1 MITSRVG
8 TVYDVASSNSDTA
21 HGRLVSSTWPTHEM
35 LIAHSKGGAGHSQP
49 LLGHLA
55 NVAGHAAVFAA
66 PFKSSAFAEWAGWW
80 HDAGKVAEDVQA
92 YLLSTS
98 SSPPGPDHSSAG
110 MLMACEVFEPLAFSI
125 AGHHGGLPDAQHLRD
140 RIQRKRSEARILSAL
155 ERAKE
160 LLGPHATSLSPP
172 LRPPFL
178 TGNDPNTRRR
188 TEFWIRMLHS
198 ALVDADALDAAVH
211 FHPTKESMRSPG
223 LTIAALWQKL
233 EESQEKL
240 IRTSSGTVN
249 RLRASIY
256 RNCINAA
263 ASSSGI
269 FTLTVPTG
277 GGKTRS
283 AMAFALKHA
292 LMQGKQRVIVAL
304 PYTSIIEQNAQTY
317 RSIFGDL
324 SVLEHHSSID
334 TTESKEG
341 HADLWL
347 RLAAE
352 NWDAPI
358 VVTTTVQ
365 LFESLFSNQTRQCRK
380 LHNIAQ
386 SVLVLD
392 EVQTLPPHLLASTLD
407 VLQHL
412 VDAYGVTLLLCTATQ
427 PALVARDGFA
437 GLQGANEI
445 VPNHEEIFSKL
456 RRVSYDLALDEP
468 WSWSR
473 LAQELEPCTQVMIVL
488 NTIKDAMAL
497 LDRVDRPD
505 VLHLSTQLC
514 AVHRRRVLQE
524 VKKRLREHKPVCL
537 ISTQV
542 VEAGVDID
550 FPVVFRAIGPL
561 DRIIQAAGRCNR
573 EGKEKVGRVVVFDP
587 AEGRQPPGAYKT
599 GTDVTQALIVE
610 NPALDLNDPKLPLRY
625 FRRLY
630 DTRDLDDRSIQEFR
644 ERFQFEQTAA
654 AYRLIDDDS
663 VAVIV
668 RYPQGAPFEDHSKR
682 LSAIKARG
690 WADQEDI
697 RALQSVFVNLR
708 RRAHQDAVAA
718 GLCAEVAPGIWVWQG
733 IYDDIRGIQW
743 AHMRPEEL
751 VI

>member
-1 MITSRVG
+1 
-8 TVYDVASSNSDTA
+8 
-21 HGRLVSSTWPTHEM
+21 M
-35 LIAHSKGGAGHSQP
+35 LIAHSKGDAGHPQA
-49 LLGHLA
+49 LLDHLS
-55 NVAGHAAVFAA
+55 NVAEHAAVFAA
-66 PFKSSAFAEWAGWW
+66 PFESSAFAEWAGWW
-80 HDAGKVAEDVQA
+80 HDAGKVDGDVQD

-110 MLMACEVFEPLAFSI
+110 MLMASEVFEPLAFLI
-125 AGHHGGLPDAQHLRD
+125 AGHHGGLSDTERLRE
-140 RIQRKRSEARILSAL
+140 RIQRKRHESRVLSAL
-155 ERAKE
+155 EKAKE
-160 LLGPHATSLSPP
+160 LLGPCTTSPSPS
-172 LRPPFL
+172 LRPSFL
-178 TGNDPNTRRR
+178 TGNNRNTRRK
-188 TEFWIRMLHS
+188 TEFWIRMLYS
-198 ALVDADALDAAVH
+198 ALVDADALDTAAH
-211 FHPTKESMRSPG
+211 FHPKKENMRSPG
-223 LTIAALWQKL
+223 LSIAALWQKL
-233 EESQEKL
+233 KVDQEEL
-240 IRTSSGTVN
+240 IRTASGTVN
-249 RLRASIY
+249 RLRARIY
-256 RNCINAA
+256 RKCITAA
-263 ASSSGI
+263 TSSPGV

-283 AMAFALKHA
+283 VMAFALKHA
-292 LMQGKQRVIVAL
+292 LMYDKKRVIVVL
-304 PYTSIIEQNAQTY
+304 PYTSIIEQNAHTY
-317 RSIFGDL
+317 RSIFGNL
-324 SVLEHHSSID
+324 SVLEHHSSLD
-334 TTESKEG
+334 TTVTEEG
-341 HADLWL
+341 HANPWL

-365 LFESLFSNQTRQCRK
+365 LFESLFSNRPGRCRK

-392 EVQTLPPHLLASTLD
+392 EVQTLPPHLLSSTLD

-427 PALVARDGFA
+427 PALVAREGFA
-437 GLQGANEI
+437 GLKETNEI
-445 VPNHEEIFSKL
+445 IPEYETIFSEL
-456 RRVSYDLALDEP
+456 RRVSYNLELDEP
-468 WSWSR
+468 WSWEH
-473 LAQELEPCTQVMIVL
+473 LADEIEPHAQVMIIL

-497 LDRVDRPD
+497 LDRVERPD

-514 AVHRRRVLQE
+514 AAHRRRVLEE
-524 VKKRLREHKPVCL
+524 VKRRLSEHEPLCL
-537 ISTQV
+537 VSTQV

-573 EGKEKVGRVVVFDP
+573 EGKAESGRVVVFNP

-630 DTRDLDDRSIQEFR
+630 DTRNLDDRSIQELR
-644 ERFQFEQTAA
+644 ERLQFEQTAA

-668 RYPQGAPFEDHSKR
+668 RYAGGKTFEDHDKR
-682 LSAIKARG
+682 ISAIKARG
-690 WADQEDI
+690 WADQEDV
-697 RALQSVFVNLR
+697 RALQPVFVNLR
-708 RRAHQDAVAA
+708 RRVHQNAVDG
-718 GLCAEVAPGIWVWQG
+718 GLCAEIAPGIWVWQG
-733 IYDDIRGIQW
+733 VYDDIRGIQW